1 MCKTEYNKFEER
13 QKIDSRNGHF
23 FFTTSLNGIF
33 YLAFAETGYP
43 DKYIFELFDKL
54 QQEGL
59 NIMINDKGELNN
71 NALEKLKSFF
81 KKYSD
86 PLSVNLVA
94 QANLEI
100 DGVKIEMQNTL
111 KNMVTNVSDL
121 NVNMIVKIGS

>member
-1 MCKTEYNKFEER
+1 
-13 QKIDSRNGHF
+13 
-23 FFTTSLNGIF
+23 
-33 YLAFAETGYP
+33 
-43 DKYIFELFDKL
+43 
-54 QQEGL
+54 
-59 NIMINDKGELNN
+59 MINDKGELNN